1 MKKLTSKI
9 LCLGI
14 CGAIA
19 SQTSFA
25 ASSFNTV
32 KPFVGLEIGTTNN
45 FYDDSYIENTANA
58 YGFYN
63 TKLSSSIL
71 SSLLYGANV
80 GVRFLDD
87 SHIYHPGA
95 QLYYKKIKDSA
106 TLSVPVPPYGDM
118 KFDIDANYTLT
129 GFSFD
134 NYIRVMH
141 DAPNAQEIQYD
152 MFVVLGLEAGNIKS
166 NYKSAD
172 FTLMQMNEKGSFYG
186 AKVEG
191 LWEFSNGLGYN
202 FNISFLKAD
211 IDASPYI
218 LTFKMG
224 LRYTF

>member
-19 SQTSFA
+19 SQSSFA
-25 ASSFNTV
+25 ASSFGTV
-32 KPFVGLEIGTTNN
+32 KPFVGLETGTTNN
-45 FYDDSYIENTANA
+45 FYDDSYVEGILNT

-63 TKLSSSIL
+63 TKLSSSIF
-71 SSLLYGANV
+71 SSFLYGANV
-80 GVRFLDD
+80 GLRFLDD
-87 SHIYHPGA
+87 SHIYHPGV

-106 TLSVPVPPYGDM
+106 TLSVPVPPYGEM
-118 KFDIDANYTLT
+118 KFDIDAKYTLT

-134 NYIRVMH
+134 NYIRVAH
-141 DAPNAQEIQYD
+141 DAPNAKETQYD
-152 MFVVLGLEAGNIKS
+152 MFIILGLEAGNVKS

-172 FTLMQMNEKGSFYG
+172 FTSMQMDEKGNFYG
-186 AKVEG
+186 VKVEG
-191 LWEFSNGLGYN
+191 LWEFSNGLGYD
-202 FNISFLKAD
+202 FNLSFLKAD

-218 LTFKMG
+218 LTAKLG